1 MLRAWPLLAASLL
14 LGALA
19 LACGDDAGQPST
31 PTTAA
36 TPSPTSSPVVAPT
49 PMTFPERPEITI
61 SPDKKYFAAVETA
74 KGTFRIELRPDIAIE
89 TVNSFIFLARQGYY
103 DGVTFHRV
111 IPGFVA
117 QGGDPTSTGSGDPGY
132 TLPAE
137 FSDVPFERGT
147 VGMARGNDPDSGG
160 SQFFIAYAADV
171 YEDVDGSGDASVGDV
186 RLRDVGPFLA
196 GSTVADG
203 DLDIGSGLTTVSAL
217 SGRYTVFGKVIEGME
232 VVDSLTPRD
241 PSNIATPQPPGDTI
255 ITITI
260 QEGE

>member
-1 MLRAWPLLAASLL
+1 
-14 LGALA
+14 
-19 LACGDDAGQPST
+19 
-31 PTTAA
+31 
-36 TPSPTSSPVVAPT
+36 
-49 PMTFPERPEITI
+49 MTFAERPEITI
-61 SPDKKYFAAVETA
+61 SPDKKYFATVETT
-74 KGTFRIELRPDIAIE
+74 KGTIRIELRPDLAIQ

-117 QGGDPTSTGSGDPGY
+117 QGGDPTGTGSGDPGY

-137 FSDVPFERGT
+137 FSDIPFERGT
-147 VGMARGNDPDSGG
+147 VGLARSNDPDSGG

-171 YEDVDGSGDASVGDV
+171 YDDVDESGDTSVGDV
-186 RLRDVGPFLA
+186 RLSDVGPYPA

-217 SGRYTVFGKVIEGME
+217 NGLYTVFGKVIEGME

-241 PSNIATPQPPGDTI
+241 PATDPNAPPGDTI

>member
-1 MLRAWPLLAASLL
+1 MLRAWPLLPISLL

-36 TPSPTSSPVVAPT
+36 TPSPVVAPT

-61 SPDKKYFAAVETA
+61 SPDKKYFATLETT
-74 KGTFRIELRPDIAIE
+74 KGIFRIELRPDIAIQ
-89 TVNSFIFLARQGYY
+89 TVNSFIFLARQGFY

-117 QGGDPTSTGSGDPGY
+117 QGGDPTGTGSGDPGY

-160 SQFFIAYAADV
+160 SQFFIAYSDQ
-171 YEDVDGSGDASVGDV
+171 
-186 RLRDVGPFLA
+186 P
-196 GSTVADG
+196 
-203 DLDIGSGLTTVSAL
+203 DLNGQ
-217 SGRYTVFGKVIEGME
+217 YTVFGKVVEGME
-232 VVDSLTPRD
+232 VIDSLTPRD

-255 ITITI
+255 ISIKI
-260 QEGE
+260 EEE

>member
-19 LACGDDAGQPST
+19 LACGGDAGQPST

-36 TPSPTSSPVVAPT
+36 TPSPVVAPT

-61 SPDKKYFAAVETA
+61 SPDKKYFASVETT
-74 KGTFRIELRPDIAIE
+74 KGTFRIELRPDIAIQ
-89 TVNSFIFLARQGYY
+89 TVNSFIFLAQEGYY

-117 QGGDPTSTGSGDPGY
+117 QGGDPTGTGSGDPGY

-147 VGMARGNDPDSGG
+147 VGLARSSDPDSGS
-160 SQFFIAYAADV
+160 SQFFIAYTDQ
-171 YEDVDGSGDASVGDV
+171 
-186 RLRDVGPFLA
+186 P
-196 GSTVADG
+196 
-203 DLDIGSGLTTVSAL
+203 GLN
-217 SGRYTVFGKVIEGME
+217 GQYTVFGKVIEGME

-255 ITITI
+255 ISIEI
-260 QEGE
+260 EEE